1 MEAHTE
7 RLVPNLVLLILVL
20 SFATV
25 THGKLRE
32 ANGSNGTKISTA
44 VLLDKRNVSVQT
56 QTDFHL
62 MKLTSQWLKRGAKTP
77 DALTGIGAISCI
89 ERY

>member
-20 SFATV
+20 SFTAV
-25 THGKLRE
+25 THGKLKK

-44 VLLDKRNVSVQT
+44 ILLDKRNVSVQT
-56 QTDFHL
+56 QTDFHR
-62 MKLTSQWLKRGAKTP
+62 WN
-77 DALTGIGAISCI
+77 
-89 ERY
+89 